1 MLSMMIKINFL
12 KVLVKTKITTTDN
25 YTILGSDIFFKN
37 NETISSEK
45 DTLIEDLDK
54 NKIYIKNFEY
64 LVKDNIFKSVGYIK
78 IEDIKD
84 NLYEFS
90 QLYIDT
96 KKRNYRDRRKSFSK
110 RRKRFKINEKNNT
123 RVFANSLSIAKSNTV
138 FKKSNFTICDYREN
152 DKCPPWSIQASEMKH
167 DNKNKTIYY
176 DNVIIKIYDIPILY
190 LPKFSH
196 PDPSV
201 ERRSGFLN
209 LFLRRKA
216 WAKI

>member
-1 MLSMMIKINFL
+1 MCNVSYAENLTIKAKNISIEKDNQISIFTDN
-12 KVLVKTKITTTDN
+12 VLIKTLEGNTIKAEYVKYDKRNNLLIIKDNIIAVDSKNNIIETNYAEYDDKNKFFKSIGKTKITTTDN

-96 KKRNYRDRRKSFSK
+96 KK
-110 RRKRFKINEKNNT
+110 
-123 RVFANSLSIAKSNTV
+123 
-138 FKKSNFTICDYREN
+138 KK
-152 DKCPPWSIQASEMKH
+152 
-167 DNKNKTIYY
+167 
-176 DNVIIKIYDIPILY
+176 L
-190 LPKFSH
+190 
-196 PDPSV
+196 
-201 ERRSGFLN
+201 
-209 LFLRRKA
+209 
-216 WAKI
+216 